1 MLLSGESSQFV
12 VESMPALLCLAHSS
26 PREVVMKAAV
36 VHSFSA
42 PPRFE
47 QFADPEPQPGEVLVR
62 VAAAGLHPVVRAL
75 AAGKHYSGTGHLPF
89 IPGVD
94 GVGRLEDGTRVYFGG
109 ARSPFGPMA
118 ERAVLARER
127 CLPLPDSLDDVT
139 VAAMMNPGMA
149 SWGALGERAQ
159 FQAGESLL
167 ILGATGNAGQMAVQI
182 AKRLGARRIVAA
194 GRHEQALEKTKAL
207 GADATISLKLEREAL
222 ILALRDEIVGQ
233 KIDVVLDYLWGAPAE
248 AALAAIAKRGPEHAA
263 TRIRYIQI
271 GNSAEPTINL
281 AAATLRSSALEL
293 LGSGFGSISME
304 RIFASLKNFL
314 KFAAEK
320 PFQIE
325 TATAPLS
332 EVEARWNDPQANGRL
347 VFQP

>member
-1 MLLSGESSQFV
+1 
-12 VESMPALLCLAHSS
+12 
-26 PREVVMKAAV
+26 MKAAV
-36 VHSFSA
+36 VHSYTS

-47 QFADPEPQPGEVLVR
+47 EFADPVPYEGEVLVR
-62 VAAAGLHPVVRAL
+62 VTAAGLHPIVKAL
-75 AAGKHYSGTGHLPF
+75 ASGKHYAGTGQLPF

-109 ARSPFGPMA
+109 ARSPYGPMA
-118 ERAVLARER
+118 QRAVLARER
-127 CLPLPDSLDDVT
+127 CLPLPDPLDDVT

-149 SWGALGERAQ
+149 SWGALSERAH
-159 FQAGESLL
+159 FQTGESVL

-194 GRHEQALEKTKAL
+194 GRDEHALEQTRAL

-222 ILALRDEIVGQ
+222 ILALRDEIAGQ

-248 AALAAIAKRGPEHAA
+248 AALAAIARRRPEHAA
-263 TRIRYIQI
+263 ARIRYIQI

-293 LGSGFGSISME
+293 LGSGFGSISMD

-314 KFAAEK
+314 KSAAER
-320 PFQIE
+320 PFKIE
-325 TATAPLS
+325 TATTPLS
-332 EVEARWNDPQANGRL
+332 EVESRWNDPQANGRL